1 MANVRLQPHDPFNF
15 RNPDEWPRWKQ
26 WFEQFRSAS
35 GLTAEDDLR
44 QVSTLLYHLGA
55 EVDDVLTSTNVS
67 ADDRKVYNS
76 VVAKFN
82 EFFKV
87 RKNTIFERARF
98 NQRNQL
104 AGESAEQYITTLYS
118 LVESCEYGDL
128 KDETMSERP
137 QMHADLTLEK
147 AKKLVRQREAV
158 QEQHLLR
165 QGGGSKKDPIV
176 LDEVKGQKYP
186 VKKGGAKPHPKKA
199 GIRSQA
205 GNHSASANSQCKH
218 CGREHHS
225 ADRCPARNA
234 TCHKC
239 NRKGH
244 YSAQCLSK
252 TVAAAAHELCLD
264 AAFLGTVVSKQ
275 ESSWTIELLLGNK
288 QIPFKLDTG
297 AEVTAISEEAY
308 RTLQKVSMQSP
319 SKALFGPTCHSLKVL
334 GQFTGTLKHQQL
346 SSAQPIF
353 VASFGARSMR
363 NWIERKQQG

>member
-1 MANVRLQPHDPFNF
+1 M
-15 RNPDEWPRWKQ
+15 
-26 WFEQFRSAS
+26 
-35 GLTAEDDLR
+35 
-44 QVSTLLYHLGA
+44 
-55 EVDDVLTSTNVS
+55 
-67 ADDRKVYNS
+67 
-76 VVAKFN
+76 
-82 EFFKV
+82 
-87 RKNTIFERARF
+87 RKNTIFGRARF
-98 NQRNQL
+98 NQRNQF

-118 LVESCEYGDL
+118 LIESCEYGDL
-128 KDETMSERP
+128 KDEMLRDRIIVGIRDVTMSERP

-186 VKKGGAKPHPKKA
+186 VKKGGARPHPKKA

-205 GNHSASANSQCKH
+205 GNHSASANSQCKR
-218 CGREHHS
+218 CGRERHS

-275 ESSWTIELLLGNK
+275 ESSWTIELLLGNE

-308 RTLQKVSMQSP
+308 RTLPKVSMQSP
-319 SKALFGPTCHSLKVL
+319 SKALFGPTYHSLKVL

-353 VASFGARSMR
+353 VVRGLKTNLLGLPAITSLQLLHRADATLAETTDIQSRFRNLFHGLGNLGEEYTVKSPCHTPSSLPGTCPFPFGARSMR